1 MRTRLLLFLI
11 AAGLAGAFGLAPPS
25 AAANGTPVRVVLEY
39 MPGVS
44 NWGPTDAAGVAELVF
59 KEGEVRLSVA
69 GLPRLAAETY
79 NIWLFKT
86 AAGAAYNLGRFNV
99 NPDGTARLD
108 YVLPEPIPEENWDLL
123 LLSVEDTAS
132 PAAPGPRR
140 SIAGR
145 LEPPE
150 GRGPAPAELPRTGG
164 DATEPSGPVVSPA
177 GEQPPPAPGAVALL
191 AAALAGTGLGLTAGF
206 SLGRLR
212 RKP

>member
-1 MRTRLLLFLI
+1 MGTRLLLLIVLI
-11 AAGLAGAFGLAPPS
+11 AAAWLAPPP
-25 AAANGTPVRVVLEY
+25 AAANGMPVRVVLGY

-69 GLPRLAAETY
+69 GLPRLGSETY
-79 NIWLFKT
+79 NIWLLKM

-99 NPDGTARLD
+99 GPDGTARLD

-123 LLSVEDTAS
+123 LISVEDAA

-145 LEPPE
+145 IEPPE

-164 DATEPSGPVVSPA
+164 DAAPPAAAPGGPAASA
-177 GEQPPPAPGAVALL
+177 APGAGLALPLVAFGG
-191 AAALAGTGLGLTAGF
+191 AALGAVLGGGAGF
-206 SLGRLR
+206 ILAR
-212 RKP
+212 RRRSR